1 MANPHPTPRLENLR
15 SPWQPGTSGNPAGY
29 SQGRRISDAI
39 ENMID
44 EMKLERSFAA
54 TAIAMAL
61 GHKHT
66 LKQLVKDPETGKD
79 VWVEHKPDL
88 AWFKMIVPRPRIEP
102 APQQMDAVTRLSTIL
117 DDLDSKRA
125 AQEEQ
130 DKAAESAGPSPSGP
144 GEWKETVQSA
154 STLFHDVP
162 AHAGG
167 GQVALKAAQADLP
180 AGDPGTTLAVERPSG
195 QRSVPIP
202 SALLELFNP
211 ARHAVRLMA
220 FVDAQLAGLFT
231 GNIRGFAAG
240 IIRVRPRLAGGL
252 GRALAEIAVVACL
265 LLFHQAVVVDN
276 QRAGGHVV
284 QAGAVAADEQHGSQ
298 VVRQQRLEPLQGRDI
313 QVVGQLI
320 PDQPAGDLV
329 AGEVVAGKAGTP
341 PPTLV
346 TGSTFPMLYPVLAP
360 ERPPDGKPALTVVAE
375 QADAHP
381 GTLVARSTF
390 PMLYP
395 VLAPERPPDGKPAT
409 TVVAG
414 QADTHPRTLVTGST
428 FPMLYPVLAPER
440 PPDGKPATTFLA
452 ATLSVVLLQ
461 PVAVGLLN
469 LLRPP
474 SKVRAQAPSVTPQP
488 ALVNHAVENARN
500 LDISRHALAR

>member
-15 SPWQPGTSGNPAGY
+15 QPWQPGTSGNPAGY

-66 LKQLVKDPETGKD
+66 LRQLVKDPVTGVD

-102 APQQMDAVTRLSTIL
+102 APQQVDAVTRLRTIL
-117 DDLDSKRA
+117 DNIDRKRA

-154 STLFHDVP
+154 STLSHDVP
-162 AHAGG
+162 AQASN
-167 GQVALKAAQADLP
+167 GQVALQAAQADLA
-180 AGDPGTTLAVERPSG
+180 AGDPGTTLAVERPSA
-195 QRSVPIP
+195 QRSVPIS

-211 ARHAVRLMA
+211 ARHAVRLQA

-265 LLFHQAVVVDN
+265 LLFHQAVVLDD

-284 QAGAVAADEQHGSQ
+284 QAGAVAADEQPGSQ
-298 VVRQQRLEPLQGRDI
+298 VVRQQRLEPLQGLDI
-313 QVVGQLI
+313 QVTGRLI

-329 AGEVVAGKAGTP
+329 AAEVVAGQAARHPG
-341 PPTLV
+341 TLV
-346 TGSTFPMLYPVLAP
+346 TRSRFPELYPVLAP
-360 ERPPDGKPALTVVAE
+360 ERPPDGEPAPT
-375 QADAHP
+375 
-381 GTLVARSTF
+381 
-390 PMLYP
+390 
-395 VLAPERPPDGKPAT
+395 
-409 TVVAG
+409 
-414 QADTHPRTLVTGST
+414 
-428 FPMLYPVLAPER
+428 
-440 PPDGKPATTFLA
+440 
-452 ATLSVVLLQ
+452 
-461 PVAVGLLN
+461 
-469 LLRPP
+469 
-474 SKVRAQAPSVTPQP
+474 SKT
-488 ALVNHAVENARN
+488 
-500 LDISRHALAR
+500 